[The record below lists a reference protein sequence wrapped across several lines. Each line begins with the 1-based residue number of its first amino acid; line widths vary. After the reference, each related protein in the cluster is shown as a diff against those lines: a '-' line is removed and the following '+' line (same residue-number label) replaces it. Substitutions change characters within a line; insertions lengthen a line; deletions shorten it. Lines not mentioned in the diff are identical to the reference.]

1 MMKVLV
7 TGGAGY
13 IGSHTSL
20 ALLESGFE
28 VVSLDNFSNSSPDSL
43 ARVEKL
49 AGRKVISIQGDL
61 ADRLLLRRLFSEHA
75 DVSAVIHFAAFK
87 AVGESTS
94 QPLSYYR
101 NNVSGSIALLEEMQ
115 SAKVRNLVFSSSCT
129 VYGEPEKV
137 PISEDFPTGQVSSPY
152 GRTKYMME
160 EIIRDHS
167 NANSDFHA
175 AILRYFNPVGA
186 HPSGKI
192 GEDPT
197 GVPDNLVPF
206 LCQVAT
212 GKLEKLRVFGDD
224 YPTKDGTAIRDY
236 LHVVDLAEAHLC
248 ALKTLVR
255 DKADFM
261 CNLGTGKGSSVLEV
275 IAAFERANGIKIP
288 YEVVARRDGDVTE
301 AWADPAYAEKL
312 LNWKARH
319 TLEEMLADAWRWQS
333 ANPDGYSE
341 KASSAVKP

>member
-1 MMKVLV
+1 M
-7 TGGAGY
+7 
-13 IGSHTSL
+13 
-20 ALLESGFE
+20 
-28 VVSLDNFSNSSPDSL
+28 
-43 ARVEKL
+43 
-49 AGRKVISIQGDL
+49 
-61 ADRLLLRRLFSEHA
+61 
-75 DVSAVIHFAAFK
+75 SAVIHFAAFK

-206 LCQVAT
+206 VCQVAT

-255 DKADFM
+255 DNLGFM

-288 YEVVARRDGDVTE
+288 YEVVARREGDVTE

-341 KASSAVKP
+341 KASSAIKP